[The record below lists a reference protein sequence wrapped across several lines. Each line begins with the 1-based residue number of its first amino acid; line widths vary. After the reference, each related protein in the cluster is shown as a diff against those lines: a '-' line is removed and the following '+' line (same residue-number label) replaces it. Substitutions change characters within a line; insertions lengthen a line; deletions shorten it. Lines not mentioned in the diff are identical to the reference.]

1 MSLAHPRINGARSLR
16 EVTLAKESA
25 MIRRILL
32 GLCGTPYTPFAIA
45 RAVEL
50 ARQLEAEITGVTV
63 VDVRRLG
70 QIGPVPL
77 GASES
82 ARELREF
89 RLEVAQDDVERAAE
103 EFSTACH
110 KAGVPHVLRREE
122 GDPFALMASSA
133 RYHDLM
139 IFGLKS
145 LFEHHVVTEPHDALI
160 RLISSGVRP
169 LLAVTADARPIEK
182 ILIAYSGS
190 MESAKTMKYLA
201 QLRLWPKAKVRV
213 VTFSHMP
220 DEAEQLIGDAVEYLQ
235 KHGFEPDGDYVPTSP
250 RHDLLPYAAKWG
262 ADLIVA
268 GNSAK
273 NLLRRHV
280 FGETSLHLITTSD
293 RPLFLAQ

>member
-1 MSLAHPRINGARSLR
+1 
-16 EVTLAKESA
+16 

-32 GLCGTPYTPFAIA
+32 GLGGTRYTPFAIA
-45 RAVEL
+45 RAIEL
-50 ARQLEAEITGVTV
+50 AQQHEAEITGVTV
-63 VDVRRLG
+63 VDLRRLSRV
-70 QIGPVPL
+70 GPVPL

-89 RLEVAQDDVERAAE
+89 RLEVAQEDVQRAAD
-103 EFSTACH
+103 EFATACH
-110 KAGVPHVLRREE
+110 KAGVPHVMRKEE
-122 GDPFALMASSA
+122 GDPFALMASCA

-169 LLAVTADARPIEK
+169 LLAVTADARPIQK
-182 ILIAYSGS
+182 VLVAYSGS
-190 MESAKTMKYLA
+190 MESAKTMKYFA
-201 QLRLWPKAKVRV
+201 QLRLWPKAQVRV
-213 VTFSHMP
+213 VTFAHMP
-220 DEAEQLIGDAVEYLQ
+220 EEAEQLIGDAVEYLQ
-235 KHGFEPDGDYVPTSP
+235 KHGFEPEGDDVPKSSP
-250 RHDLLPYAAKWG
+250 EELLPYAAQWG

-273 NLLRRHV
+273 SLLRRHI
-280 FGETSLHLITTSD
+280 FGETSLHLMTTSD